1 MSKYAPREWAPDEKP
16 MLPGSPSTPAHPTP
30 LRFAYLFVGILI
42 TITGGLGNALVSV
55 NLLNLQG
62 TLGAYSTE
70 TAWLPAAY
78 VMANASMNLLLVKFR
93 QQFGLRLFTE
103 FFLVLYALVTFA
115 HLFVNDLGSAIA
127 VRAAH
132 GMLAAA
138 ISPLGL
144 YYVLQA
150 FKKAWRLRGVA
161 LALGTAQLALP
172 LAYLFSGDL
181 LQIAEWRGLYMFEL
195 GLALVS
201 LGAVLM
207 LKLPPGD
214 RFKAFR
220 PMDFV
225 TFALFAPGMALLC
238 ASLSFGRV
246 LWWFEQPWIGIALAG
261 AIVLLAAAFCVEHS
275 RANPLLNIRFFT
287 SANIVR
293 LAVSMLLVRIV
304 LSEQSVGAV
313 GFLRSVGLDNTQMQT
328 LYGVVLCATVA
339 GIVVSALTVNVNH
352 LMAPQVISL
361 VLMAIGAW
369 IDAHAN
375 NQTRPEQMY
384 LSQSLLAFGGTLFL
398 GPLVISLI
406 GTVIAN
412 PANLISFSVLFGL
425 TQNLGGLLGS
435 SLVGTFQVLREKYH
449 SSIITEHLSSLDP
462 LVASRIQAGAAAVGQ
477 LVADPA
483 ARTRQGA
490 ASLAASATREAN
502 ILAYN
507 DVFLVLSAIAAAS
520 ALWIFLH
527 AFWLQYFAAPKPA
540 PAAPAPGAPP
550 PPEPVTD

>member
-30 LRFAYLFVGILI
+30 LRFAYLFVGVLI

-55 NLLNLQG
+55 NLINLQG
-62 TLGAYSTE
+62 TLGAYTTE
-70 TAWLPAAY
+70 TTWLPAAY

-150 FKKAWRLRGVA
+150 FKKEWRLRGVA

-181 LQIAEWRGLYMFEL
+181 LQIAEWRGLYRFEL

-201 LGAVLM
+201 LGAVLL

-214 RFKAFR
+214 RFQAFR

-238 ASLSFGRV
+238 AALSFGRV
-246 LWWFEQPWIGIALAG
+246 LWWFEQPWIGVALAG
-261 AIVLLAAAFCVEHS
+261 ATVLLAAAFCVEHN

-293 LAVSMLLVRIV
+293 LAVSMVLVRIV

-313 GFLRSVGLDNTQMQT
+313 GFLRAVGLDNTQMQT
-328 LYGVVLCATVA
+328 LYTVVLCATVA
-339 GIVVSALTVNVNH
+339 GIVASALTVNVNH

-361 VLMAIGAW
+361 VLMSLGAW
-369 IDAHAN
+369 IDAHAT

-406 GTVIAN
+406 GTVVAN

-462 LVASRIQAGAAAVGQ
+462 LVASRIQSGAAAVGQ

-502 ILAYN
+502 ILAFN
-507 DVFLVLSAIAAAS
+507 DVFLVLAAIAAAS

-527 AFWLQYFAAPKPA
+527 AVWLQYFAAPKPA